1 MGNLGPQ
8 GQVVDLLYVRAQ
20 KARAEAAERRAKE
33 LEIQLAAQ
41 RMMLAERDRVLSDLR
56 HELIKQRAVR

>member
-1 MGNLGPQ
+1 M
-8 GQVVDLLYVRAQ
+8 VDLLYVRAQ